1 MKQALM
7 LFFGGAA
14 LLLLILSLIE
24 PIQKAF
30 NPDLSMQTPLS
41 DSVVVRT
48 DFDVK
53 EEIEVV
59 EVAEAND
66 ELKSGK
72 ARLLVLLE
80 SEPALGEII
89 EENIQLIGQIEYHT
103 AFQHHQAILKLI
115 QEAENVQPI
124 SVVCTGLVCNLAI
137 YANSAERAA
146 EFSQKNLFNLVHSY
160 PLRVRKCDRSKK
172 KSTILFIL
180 CSLCRRQL
188 NASQLAVT
196 SVSLL

>member
-146 EFSQKNLFNLVHSY
+146 EFSQKLIQPSPQLPIESAEVRPFKEEEHNLVHI
-160 PLRVRKCDRSKK
+160 V
-172 KSTILFIL
+172 LFMQAPAQ
-180 CSLCRRQL
+180 R
-188 NASQLAVT
+188 
-196 SVSLL
+196 